1 MKYVFSIL
9 LLVLCIS
16 IKSQSISDLQS
27 EKVRLLESV
36 EKNSNLFNEYK
47 NKHNNELLLIASLD
61 EKISSRKRL
70 IQIYN
75 NEIYVYNQQIN
86 TLSQRLDSLD
96 KAIVKIK
103 KDYSSIIYKQSL
115 YKHTD
120 YKLIF
125 LFSSK
130 SFNEFYRRFL
140 YMSQITSSR
149 KQYVKQLNKHVEQY
163 NSLKSDVES
172 KKLSVNQL
180 LSKAIEEE
188 KNMESELIVRNS
200 NVDNIL
206 SIQQDLETQILDAK
220 SNAEKLESQIVM
232 LIEEE
237 ARKINFEQNS
247 SDKKYIYSDNMLE
260 NKGNLI
266 WPTKKHLVVSSYG
279 QHEHPIYPSIII
291 NNNGIDINV
300 LGELEV
306 RPVNKGVVSRI
317 IMIPGSNASVIVN
330 HDKILTVYSNL
341 SEVKVVKGQEV
352 DLNTVLGIVY
362 NGEGINS
369 NVLHF
374 ELWIADE
381 KQNPIDWL
389 SK

>member
-1 MKYVFSIL
+1 MLFCVNTFT
-9 LLVLCIS
+9 
-16 IKSQSISDLQS
+16 QTISDLQL
-27 EKVRLLESV
+27 EKENLLKSV
-36 EKNSNLFNEYK
+36 EDNNNLINEYK
-47 NKHNNELLLIASLD
+47 DKHNSELLIISALD
-61 EKISSRKRL
+61 ERLKNRNRL

-75 NEIYVYNQQIN
+75 NEIYVYTQQIN

-103 KDYSSIIYKQSL
+103 KDYSTIIYKQYL
-115 YKHTD
+115 YKSSD

-140 YMSQITSSR
+140 YMSQITNSR
-149 KQYVKQLNKHVEQY
+149 KEYVEQLKEHIFKY
-163 NSLKSDVES
+163 NNVKTEVES
-172 KKLSVNQL
+172 KRLSVTQL
-180 LSKAIEEE
+180 LKETTKE
-188 KNMESELIVRNS
+188 KEKMKNELELRNS
-200 NVDNIL
+200 NIEGIL
-206 SIQQDLETQILDAK
+206 SIQQNLEQQVLDAK
-220 SNAEKLESQIVM
+220 KVAEELENRIVQ

-237 ARKINFEQNS
+237 AKRIKDNDNEADYS
-247 SDKKYIYSDNMLE
+247 YSDDMLS
-260 NKGNLI
+260 NKGKLL
-266 WPTKKHLVVSSYG
+266 WPTKNHIVVSNFG

-300 LGELEV
+300 LGDLNV
-306 RPVNKGVVSRI
+306 RPVNKGIVSRV
-317 IMIPGSNASVIVN
+317 IMIPGSNASVIVR

-341 SEVKVVKGQEV
+341 SEVKVKKDQEV
-352 DLNTVLGIVY
+352 DINTILGLVY
-362 NGEGINS
+362 DGGGVNS

-374 ELWIADE
+374 EIWIADE

>member
-1 MKYVFSIL
+1 MRQFTLIAFMLFCVNTFT
-9 LLVLCIS
+9 
-16 IKSQSISDLQS
+16 QTISDLQL
-27 EKVRLLESV
+27 EKEKLLKSV
-36 EKNSNLFNEYK
+36 EDNNNLINEYK
-47 NKHNNELLLIASLD
+47 DKHNSELLIISALD
-61 EKISSRKRL
+61 ERLKNRNRL

-75 NEIYVYNQQIN
+75 NEIYVYTQQIN

-103 KDYSSIIYKQSL
+103 KDYSTIIYKQYL
-115 YKHTD
+115 YKSSD

-140 YMSQITSSR
+140 YMSQITNSR
-149 KQYVKQLNKHVEQY
+149 KEYVEQLKEHIFKY
-163 NSLKSDVES
+163 NNVKTEVES
-172 KKLSVNQL
+172 KRLSVTQL
-180 LSKAIEEE
+180 LKETTKE
-188 KNMESELIVRNS
+188 KEKMKNELELRNS
-200 NVDNIL
+200 NIEGIL
-206 SIQQDLETQILDAK
+206 SIQQNLEQQVLDAK
-220 SNAEKLESQIVM
+220 KVAEELENRIVQ

-237 ARKINFEQNS
+237 AKRIKDNDNEADYS
-247 SDKKYIYSDNMLE
+247 YSDDMLS
-260 NKGNLI
+260 NKGKLL
-266 WPTKKHLVVSSYG
+266 WPTKNHIVVSNFG

-300 LGELEV
+300 LDDLNV
-306 RPVNKGVVSRI
+306 RPVNKGIVSRV
-317 IMIPGSNASVIVN
+317 IMIPGSNASVIVR

-341 SEVKVVKGQEV
+341 SEVKVKKDQEV
-352 DLNTVLGIVY
+352 DINTILGLVY
-362 NGEGINS
+362 DGGGVNS

-374 ELWIADE
+374 EIWIADE